1 MVLLKNGK
9 IYLIIRM
16 CPDLLSFKLD
26 QGPIVIL
33 INSNYQMSTI
43 EWEGLLVLA
52 L

>member
-9 IYLIIRM
+9 IYLIIKM

-33 INSNYQMSTI
+33 INSNYQMSI
-43 EWEGLLVLA
+43 SSGRGI
-52 L
+52 